1 MLYRF
6 LNLNKKAVET
16 SFLVS
21 LPSLDVLRVSTD
33 LASDFHVS
41 FCFGLRSHDQRLIHF
56 IRSIKYVIAQL

>member
-1 MLYRF
+1 MFFRF

-41 FCFGLRSHDQRLIHF
+41 FCFGLRSHDQKLTHF